1 MMAIHKYFLGSGVKS
16 NLIALNRSTDPKNV
30 PFVIELRRKWMEYQ
44 QLPESAR
51 GKLRSESPDTY
62 KDADLN

>member
-1 MMAIHKYFLGSGVKS
+1 MTPYERENA
-16 NLIALNRSTDPKNV
+16 RKNHHQFQSLSPEKKV
-30 PFVIELRRKWMEYQ
+30 ELRRKWMEYQ